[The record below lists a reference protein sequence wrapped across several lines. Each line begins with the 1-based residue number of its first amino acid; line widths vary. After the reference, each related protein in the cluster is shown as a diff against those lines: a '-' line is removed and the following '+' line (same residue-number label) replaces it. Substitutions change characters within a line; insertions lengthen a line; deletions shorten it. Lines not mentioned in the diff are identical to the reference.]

1 MSFEVVFDSR
11 YPGLLRDKTWVKL
24 SAFFTCLS
32 VSVALFLFAV
42 YLVSWW
48 RGRVTTQLDKPLGY
62 FLYSVSVILFL
73 SSPVVALCKG
83 YNRGLTGT
91 LLFRFVREDDT
102 GRWTY
107 RLESTKKGETFTE
120 TGEVQ
125 MVDRKCRHR
134 VPLAILHTSH
144 AREYVIPVGRM
155 DRETEERFSLMERET
170 RELRIRETAARA
182 GKKNGK

>member
-1 MSFEVVFDSR
+1 MSFDVMFDSR
-11 YPGLLRDKTWVKL
+11 YPGLTRDRTRVKL
-24 SAFFTCLS
+24 SAFFTCLCAS
-32 VSVALFLFAV
+32 VVLLILAV
-42 YLVSWW
+42 YYVFW
-48 RGRVTTQLDKPLGY
+48 RQGHVITRLDRLFGY
-62 FLYSVSVILFL
+62 FLYFLSVVLFL
-73 SSPVVALCKG
+73 SSPIVALCKG

-107 RLESTKKGETFTE
+107 RLESTKKGEAFTE

-125 MVDRKCRHR
+125 SVDRKCRHR
-134 VPLAILHTSH
+134 VPLAVLHTSR

-170 RELRIRETAARA
+170 RELRIRETAARTEKKS
-182 GKKNGK
+182 GK